1 MSAAAKIVVM
11 TAEEF
16 TEALSRVAEAS
27 ARRALELAQSRGL
40 TKSQAAAALNR
51 STATIDRW
59 VAAGMPHDGVG
70 ARCRF
75 DLEACRAW
83 LRDRPRVATNILT
96 EGVTRKKRR
105 RREGGR
111 W

>member
-27 ARRALELAQSRGL
+27 ARRALELAQSRAHEEP
-40 TKSQAAAALNR
+40 SCR
-51 STATIDRW
+51 RW

-70 ARCRF
+70 TRRRF

-96 EGVTRKKRR
+96 EGVTRKKTKAP
-105 RREGGR
+105 
-111 W
+111 

>member
-1 MSAAAKIVVM
+1 M

-16 TEALSRVAEAS
+16 TDTLSRVAEAS

-40 TKSQAAAALNR
+40 TKSQVAAALNR

-70 ARCRF
+70 TRRRF

-83 LRDRPRVATNILT
+83 LRDRPRVTTNILT
-96 EGVTRKKRR
+96 EGVTRKTKAA
-105 RREGGR
+105 
-111 W
+111 

>member
-27 ARRALELAQSRGL
+27 ARRALELAQSRAHEEP
-40 TKSQAAAALNR
+40 SCR
-51 STATIDRW
+51 RW

-70 ARCRF
+70 GS
-75 DLEACRAW
+75 LGEEATEVHEGLYRAQMIAPG
-83 LRDRPRVATNILT
+83 DFTT
-96 EGVTRKKRR
+96 EGAALLARARKA
-105 RREGGR
+105 GVL
-111 W
+111 